1 MELRHL
7 RYFIAVALEENVS
20 KAALKLHVSQPA
32 LSRQIRDLEEELGF
46 ELLERSAKSVR
57 LTEAGR
63 TFLDEASEVIE
74 RLEQGIE
81 KARSVA
87 LPENQELHIGYAP
100 SLTPRILPPLIR
112 SFQKALP
119 KLKVKIHDVS
129 SDEARKGILEGA
141 LQFALLARPARK
153 KLRGLNFFPM
163 LRERII
169 LVASPTHEYAA
180 RKSIP
185 ISKLE
190 KELFVGFLS
199 DEYPDYGDMFK
210 TIFQE
215 ANRVPK
221 FAEEVDS
228 VSSLI
233 ASVEIGDKLAI
244 LTESITCL
252 AGERLSLISL
262 EPEPE
267 PLQVGLL
274 WKNDQLDSNEEAFLR
289 IARETAPEKTNS
301 S

>member
-81 KARSVA
+81 KTRSVA

-129 SDEARKGILEGA
+129 SDEARKGILEGN
-141 LQFALLARPARK
+141 LQFALLARPPRK
-153 KLRGLNFFPM
+153 KLRGLKFLPM

-169 LVASPTHEYAA
+169 LVASPAHKYAK

-199 DEYPDYGDMFK
+199 EEYPDYGEMFK
-210 TIFQE
+210 ATFQE
-215 ANRVPK
+215 AHRVPK

-267 PLQVGLL
+267 PLHVGLL
-274 WKNDQLDSNEEAFLR
+274 WKNDSLDQNKEAFLQV
-289 IARETAPEKTNS
+289 ARETVPEKAK
-301 S
+301 